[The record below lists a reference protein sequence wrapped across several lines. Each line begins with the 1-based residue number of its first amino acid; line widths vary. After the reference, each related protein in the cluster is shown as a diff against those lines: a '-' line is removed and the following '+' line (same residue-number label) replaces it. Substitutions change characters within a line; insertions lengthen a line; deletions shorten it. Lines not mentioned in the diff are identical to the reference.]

1 VVVRMRGSVVANPR
15 QVGTVTRE
23 LSAEN
28 LHVKKLISEDEIS
41 SRVSELGRQIS
52 ADYADRNLTIL
63 GVLTGSI
70 VLLADLIRTID
81 LPLRV
86 GLIQASSYHGTATE
100 AGTLSINAS
109 LVPDLTDRD
118 VLVIDDIFD
127 TGNTMVGLFD
137 TIRDFNPSSLK
148 SAVLLWKTERTTVA
162 MEPDYFGFKIPN
174 EFVIGYGLD
183 YNDEYRHL
191 PYIGVLEEADLNE
204 STET

>member
-1 VVVRMRGSVVANPR
+1 M
-15 QVGTVTRE
+15 
-23 LSAEN
+23 
-28 LHVKKLISEDEIS
+28 KKLISEEEIS
-41 SRVSELGRQIS
+41 HRVSELGRQIS
-52 ADYADRNLTIL
+52 ADYANRNLTIL

-191 PYIGVLEEADLNE
+191 PYIGVMEEADLNE
-204 STET
+204 SNET